1 MGTGEMKQAGI
12 QCRQRGVAVVEMA
25 VVLPVLALLLLGGID
40 IALQFYVRHS
50 MVNAAREAARTL
62 AVREGTP
69 DQAKTVAAAELNGI
83 HATFTVTP
91 TLDGANDMVS
101 VRISVPVSQ
110 VSLGIVGSSDP
121 NMTVQTTMRKEE

>member
-69 DQAKTVAAAELNGI
+69 DQAKTVAAAESER
-83 HATFTVTP
+83 HPCHVYRDADT
-91 TLDGANDMVS
+91 
-101 VRISVPVSQ
+101 R
-110 VSLGIVGSSDP
+110 
-121 NMTVQTTMRKEE
+121 RCE